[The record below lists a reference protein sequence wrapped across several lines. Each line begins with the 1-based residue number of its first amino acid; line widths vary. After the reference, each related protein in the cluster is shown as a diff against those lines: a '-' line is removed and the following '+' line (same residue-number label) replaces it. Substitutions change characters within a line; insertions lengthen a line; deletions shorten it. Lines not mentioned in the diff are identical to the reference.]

1 MANEIKATVIGNLTR
16 DLEARMTQSGKTMVT
31 GSIAHTERI
40 FDRQTREFKDGPTSF
55 YELVIFGSEADN
67 AMETLRKGSRAIVVG
82 KQRVKNFDRK
92 DGSKGKSV
100 EIVAEEIGP
109 SVKFRKYAEVGQGG
123 YQNSGYQNQNQN
135 GGGGYQQGGQQAS
148 QQQDPWGDSQPNAQQ
163 QAAQADPFANSA
175 PPADDY
181 GAEQAPQD
189 SGFGGW

>member
-1 MANEIKATVIGNLTR
+1 MANETKVTVIGNLTR

-55 YELVIFGSEADN
+55 YELVIFGPEADN

-92 DGSKGKSV
+92 DGSKGTSV
-100 EIVAEEIGP
+100 EIVVEEIGP

-123 YQNSGYQNQNQN
+123 YQNSGYQNQN
-135 GGGGYQQGGQQAS
+135 GGGGYQQAS

-163 QAAQADPFANSA
+163 QAAQADPFANAA

-181 GAEQAPQD
+181 GADQAPQD